1 MLFIELAF
9 IVGIAQ
15 AQSIPDAKGSEAL
28 RCHLVSRVRGPDDPL
43 LDRLKGTVQLF
54 NVCSAS
60 FITLK
65 ERSKSERGLVLTS
78 GHCVER
84 GTAKLFGRMDV
95 PAPGE
100 ILLNVKERRTF
111 TLDTGNP
118 AAPRACLSADE
129 LTYAIMTGLDL
140 AIYRLTETYEEIER
154 RTGARPLMIA
164 ADAQMPAGMRVRMP
178 SAWHQRQKTCAMDRM
193 VASVREGLWTLGPV
207 MRLTREC
214 DPRPGFSGSP
224 VIREDTNEVIGV
236 LSSGYEGDGAP
247 CTINNPCEIAE
258 DGTVSVAG
266 RGQGYAYLV
275 HQLNAC
281 RDQRGS
287 FDLTAAGCQLPR
299 PQRE

>member
-1 MLFIELAF
+1 MLLIGLAF
-9 IVGIAQ
+9 MVGIAQ
-15 AQSIPDAKGSEAL
+15 AQSIPDTKGSEAL
-28 RCHLVSRVRGPDDPL
+28 RCNLASRVRGPDDPL
-43 LDRLKGTVQLF
+43 LDRLKGTVEIF

-60 FITLK
+60 FVTLK
-65 ERSKSERGLVLTS
+65 DRSKSERGLVLTC

-84 GTAKLFGRMDV
+84 GTAKLFGQLAV

-129 LTYAIMTGLDL
+129 LTYATMTGLDL
-140 AIYRLTETYEEIER
+140 AIYRLAETYEEIER
-154 RTGARPLMIA
+154 RTGAKPLTIA
-164 ADAQMPAGMRVRMP
+164 TDAQPPAGVRVRMP
-178 SAWHQRQKTCAMDRM
+178 SAWHQTQKTCALDRI
-193 VASVREGLWTLGPV
+193 VARVTEGLWTLGPV

-214 DPRPGFSGSP
+214 DPQGGVSGSP

-236 LSSGYEGDGAP
+236 LSSGYDGDGAP

-258 DGTVSVAG
+258 DGSVSVAAK
-266 RGQGYAYLV
+266 GQGYAYLV
-275 HQLNAC
+275 HQLHAC
-281 RDQRGS
+281 RDQRGN